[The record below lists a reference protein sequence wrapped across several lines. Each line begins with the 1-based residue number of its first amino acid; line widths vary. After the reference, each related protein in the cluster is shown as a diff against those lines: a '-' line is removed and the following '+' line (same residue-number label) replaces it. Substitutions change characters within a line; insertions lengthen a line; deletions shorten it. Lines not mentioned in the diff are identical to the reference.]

1 MSLVVLFFVKDGG
14 DMPNN
19 ELKILITGQLNE
31 NITEK
36 TIQEQLNKIQS
47 KLNLTIGIDAQQIS
61 QIANQVKQ
69 LQSQFEKQS
78 KGIKIID
85 DENVIS
91 SINQIKKGMPEIYTS
106 IDKALE
112 KYKQFGQV
120 KIEKSFDPVTRE
132 LNGFTLQLQ
141 NAQGVIEKIKFD
153 LVQLKM
159 PDNTQNVFQV
169 TNRKSIDDTEK
180 IREKQLQLEQKINT
194 QVQKQNEK
202 LQHQL
207 EIFKR
212 QAEINVKNLQ
222 RRYGDAVDTNAL
234 NNYLASV
241 RSLST
246 STPDVKRKMD
256 ELNMTFKEISANVK
270 SSSSHVLSFG
280 EALQTAFIK
289 FPVWLISGTV
299 IVQSVNFFQQGIEYV
314 NELNKALTEIAIVTG
329 QTQQQV
335 AKLGEEYN
343 KLAYQMGVT
352 TTDVAKASVEFMRQG
367 MSQEEA
373 MKRVQI
379 ATEYAKISSLDFNK
393 AVEILTATTNSMNVD
408 IQRAADVFSYLGD
421 ATATGADEIGEAFQ
435 KVGGSA
441 GALNLNFE
449 KVASWIAVLS
459 SRTRESASTIGKH
472 VAA

>member
-1 MSLVVLFFVKDGG
+1 MA
-14 DMPNN
+14 NN
-19 ELKILITGQLNE
+19 DSLKILITAQLDENTSKNTIQKQLN
-31 NITEK
+31 
-36 TIQEQLNKIQS
+36 TIQN
-47 KLNLTIGIDAQQIS
+47 KLNLTIGIDAQQIN

-91 SINQIKKGMPEIYTS
+91 SVNQIKKGMPEIYTS

-141 NAQGVIEKIKFD
+141 KAQGLIEKIKLD

-159 PDNTQNVFQV
+159 PDGTQDVFQV
-169 TNRKSIDDTEK
+169 TNRKIVDDTEK
-180 IREKQLQLEQKINT
+180 IREKQLQLEQKIGT

-212 QAEINVKNLQ
+212 QAEINAKNLQ
-222 RRYGDAVDTNAL
+222 RRYGDTVDASAL

-241 RSLST
+241 RSLNA

-289 FPVWLISGTV
+289 FPVWLISGTA
-299 IVQSVNFFQQGIEYV
+299 IVQSINFFQQGIEYV
-314 NELNKALTEIAIVTG
+314 NELNKALTQIAIVTG
-329 QTQQQV
+329 QTQQEV
-335 AKLGEEYN
+335 SKLGEEYN
-343 KLAYQMGVT
+343 KLAIQMGVT
-352 TTDVAKASVEFMRQG
+352 TKDIADASVEFYRQG
-367 MSQEEA
+367 LSQEEV
-373 MKRVQI
+373 MKRVET
-379 ATEYAKISSLDFNK
+379 ATQYAKISALDFK
-393 AVEILTATTNSMNVD
+393 QAAEILTATTNSMNVD
-408 IQRAADVFSYLGD
+408 IERAADVFSFLGD
-421 ATATGADEIGEAFQ
+421 ATATGADEIGIAFQ
-435 KVGGSA
+435 RVGGSA
-441 GALNLNFE
+441 GALNLEFE

-459 SRTRESASTIGKH
+459 SRTREGAATVGKY